1 MKRQQGKYIPDFWR
15 RRHYLLSM
23 VTRENASNLRRFSD
37 ALSLISKVFDVA
49 YSRPNGWTDW
59 AEKNCCGHS
68 WVIG

>member
-37 ALSLISKVFDVA
+37 ALSLISKVFA
-49 YSRPNGWTDW
+49 IN
-59 AEKNCCGHS
+59 N
-68 WVIG
+68 